1 MNIKIHVK
9 VNEREKKKE
18 LFPFSCNCL
27 FNQWSFLQKKK
38 QHKTIF
44 IKKKYMYNV
53 MLHFFFGKK
62 IIKRTRTYTQN
73 CACSSAGKQCRAGLI
88 VPSSRT
94 PTHLSY
100 SLTDS
105 RTTQLSPF
113 AISWNFVSSAT
124 WAPAPY
130 I

>member
-9 VNEREKKKE
+9 VNEREKKKNYSP
-18 LFPFSCNCL
+18 LVAIAFSTNGA
-27 FNQWSFLQKKK
+27 SYKKK
-38 QHKTIF
+38 TKHKTIF

-53 MLHFFFGKK
+53 MLHFFFWKK
-62 IIKRTRTYTQN
+62 RIKRTRTYTQN

-113 AISWNFVSSAT
+113 AIS
-124 WAPAPY
+124 
-130 I
+130 

>member
-1 MNIKIHVK
+1 MNIKIHAK
-9 VNEREKKKE
+9 VNERERKKE

-44 IKKKYMYNV
+44 IKKKYMTVQCNV
-53 MLHFFFGKK
+53 TFFFWKK

-105 RTTQLSPF
+105 RTTQLSPL
-113 AISWNFVSSAT
+113 AIS
-124 WAPAPY
+124 
-130 I
+130 

>member
-9 VNEREKKKE
+9 VNERERKKE

-53 MLHFFFGKK
+53 MLHFFLEKNK
-62 IIKRTRTYTQN
+62 TYQN
-73 CACSSAGKQCRAGLI
+73 VYTELRMLVCR
-88 VPSSRT
+88 
-94 PTHLSY
+94 
-100 SLTDS
+100 
-105 RTTQLSPF
+105 
-113 AISWNFVSSAT
+113 
-124 WAPAPY
+124 
-130 I
+130 

>member
-9 VNEREKKKE
+9 VNEREREKKNYSP
-18 LFPFSCNCL
+18 LVAIAFSTNGA
-27 FNQWSFLQKKK
+27 SYKKK

-53 MLHFFFGKK
+53 MLHFFFWKK
-62 IIKRTRTYTQN
+62 IKRTRTYTQN

-113 AISWNFVSSAT
+113 AIS
-124 WAPAPY
+124 
-130 I
+130 